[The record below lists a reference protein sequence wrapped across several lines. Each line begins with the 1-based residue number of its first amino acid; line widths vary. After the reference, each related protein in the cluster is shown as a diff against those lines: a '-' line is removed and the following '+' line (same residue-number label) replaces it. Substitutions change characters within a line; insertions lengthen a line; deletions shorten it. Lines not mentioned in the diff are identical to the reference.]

1 MSKNTILLL
10 GIIYAIATF
19 ILNNVLHT
27 TVGGLMLTLSYLS
40 LGVAII
46 SAIYYLIKR
55 LIKQFIFNR
64 K

>member
-1 MSKNTILLL
+1 MSKKTILTL

-27 TVGGLMLTLSYLS
+27 TVGGLMLTLSYVA
-40 LGVAII
+40 LGVAIA
-46 SAIYYLIKR
+46 STIYYLIK
-55 LIKQFIFNR
+55 QFILNR